1 MSKKYYRKNNK
12 NEKYNGFA
20 SNARNSTKGSK
31 KDVLNRQEPKRK
43 YLTPDFIKDL
53 VGSND
58 LARLILTAPIEDV
71 LKNGL
76 DIKVLKEDGTDDIES
91 TKRLT
96 EKLDSLDYIEKIME
110 FVIKTRQYGYA
121 VMYLNT
127 QQNVDK
133 ETKDEIGNNYSINA
147 LEVFDRTEIV
157 RIKVNESKFDL
168 KCGQVYE
175 LRVKNVVEN
184 RHVTHVDVHPSR
196 TIFSRIS
203 EDKFLIGESIFTSLF
218 DRIVIFDT
226 TEWSIGQLIYRAVFL
241 IYKTDTATMEAL
253 QKEGGVRA
261 KEEEINSSTLA
272 VMGQDDEMQVINST
286 GGLDPEKYVNA
297 ILTILSIH
305 TNIPKQRLAGNSAGT
320 LAGAEEDSK
329 KYVEYLKR
337 YFTKHILPIV
347 NNLIDKVLVELKIEQ
362 PYRVELP
369 NLLEPTELEQIEQE
383 IKRVELDTKKL
394 EYLEKAVNIVTNA
407 ELFGKKDKIAEVIQ
421 KLGEEDFDF
430 EKLLDVL
437 S

>member
-1 MSKKYYRKNNK
+1 
-12 NEKYNGFA
+12 
-20 SNARNSTKGSK
+20 
-31 KDVLNRQEPKRK
+31 
-43 YLTPDFIKDL
+43 
-53 VGSND
+53 
-58 LARLILTAPIEDV
+58 
-71 LKNGL
+71 
-76 DIKVLKEDGTDDIES
+76 
-91 TKRLT
+91 
-96 EKLDSLDYIEKIME
+96 
-110 FVIKTRQYGYA
+110 
-121 VMYLNT
+121 
-127 QQNVDK
+127 
-133 ETKDEIGNNYSINA
+133 
-147 LEVFDRTEIV
+147 
-157 RIKVNESKFDL
+157 
-168 KCGQVYE
+168 
-175 LRVKNVVEN
+175 
-184 RHVTHVDVHPSR
+184 
-196 TIFSRIS
+196 
-203 EDKFLIGESIFTSLF
+203 
-218 DRIVIFDT
+218 
-226 TEWSIGQLIYRAVFL
+226 
-241 IYKTDTATMEAL
+241 MEAL